1 MEETTPDPNIFRP
14 KPDCAFGNLV
24 LSMLSHFITAGEHS
38 KFHEDVFLYGR
49 DLFLQRIKTVTDD
62 VPPGN
67 ASINSEE
74 MKVLHLIYGNT
85 SEVMNKMFRP
95 TPLLQRQIDEY
106 YQHVKD
112 CVAGFHCRRGLSCED
127 SAQFG
132 YFPFASIKAVDA
144 MIHEALRMDAP
155 VYFTSDS
162 KSTKEYFRSRVPKAI
177 TFDFD
182 IGFTADEHSQFHE
195 VSDEDTVNK
204 MNSFIEWFLLAK
216 MPRVY
221 MTNGGINGRNVSE
234 FVEEGLTSTFGY
246 SAALYG
252 YKIPYYVFN
261 DGAIFYPGKEDTVER
276 HSSRY
281 NWSDILT
288 RKFISYSLWGDNKVY
303 TYGMIENVIAARK
316 YFPMWLL
323 RIHYN
328 STVPQNII
336 DWLGSQPN
344 VNLVKHTGDEMRAAN
359 TLWRFNDLF
368 VGIDDEHGST
378 VIFRDCD
385 SRLGEREKNLVEEW
399 LKSRKDC
406 HIIRDHEGHT
416 CPILA
421 GMFGVRN
428 KVLKYIPQL
437 THTNDINSPPMS
449 FVEGKHVFIHFLR
462 SITREN
468 DVYLIDQ
475 QFLASIYPYVINHAF
490 VHCSANKYE
499 PFATDIEPVETGYIG
514 EVVYTAPNAC
524 KIFGEDEN
532 TSFERVFQTQTL

>member
-1 MEETTPDPNIFRP
+1 METPDPNVFRP

-24 LSMLSHFITAGEHS
+24 LSMLSHFIKAGEKS
-38 KFHEDVFLYGR
+38 KFHEDIFLYGR
-49 DLFLQRIKTVTDD
+49 DKFIHRIKTVTDD

-67 ASINSEE
+67 GSINSEE

-85 SEVMNKMFRP
+85 SEVMNKMFIP
-95 TPLLQRQIDEY
+95 TPLLQKEIDKY
-106 YQHVKD
+106 YEVVKD
-112 CVAGFHCRRGLSCED
+112 CKAGFHCRRGLSCED
-127 SAQFG
+127 SAQYG

-144 MIHEALRMDAP
+144 MIHEALRIDAP
-155 VYFTSDS
+155 VYFLSDS
-162 KSTKEYFRSRVPKAI
+162 KSTKEYFKSRVPKAV
-177 TFDFD
+177 TLDFD
-182 IGFTADEHSQFHE
+182 IGFTADEHSQFHK
-195 VSDEDTVNK
+195 VNDEPETNK
-204 MNSFIEWFLLAK
+204 MNSFIEWFLLSK

-221 MTNGGINGRNVSE
+221 MTNGGVNDRNVSE

-252 YKIPYYVFN
+252 FKIPYYVFN
-261 DGAIFYPGKEDTVER
+261 DGYIFYPGKEDTVER
-276 HSSRY
+276 HSLRY

-328 STVPQNII
+328 VTVPEEII
-336 DWLGSQPN
+336 NWLGNQPN
-344 VNLVKHTGDEMRAAN
+344 VNLVKHTGAEMRAAN
-359 TLWRFNDLF
+359 TLWRYNDLF
-368 VGIDDEHGST
+368 LGIDDEYGST
-378 VIFRDCD
+378 VLFRDCD
-385 SRLGEREKNLVEEW
+385 SRLCQRDKDLVEEW
-399 LKSRKDC
+399 LKSKSDC
-406 HIIRDHEGHT
+406 HIIRDHPGHT

-428 KVLKYIPQL
+428 KLLRYIPQL
-437 THTNDINSPPMS
+437 TGTQDINSAPTH
-449 FVEGKHVFIHFLR
+449 FLEGKNVFIQFLR
-462 SITREN
+462 NITRES

-475 QFLASIYPYVINHAF
+475 RFLYTIYPFVINRAF

-499 PFATDIEPVETGYIG
+499 PFAKDIDALETGYIG

-532 TSFERVFQTQTL
+532 TSFERKFITQAL